1 MSALHGVR
9 DLLGGVDIFSEL
21 LGARNFGNKNWLG
34 KKDEEAQRQGLF
46 AAKAR
51 RLAPG
56 MSLEEVQMAGSS
68 GVTTAAQGGAV
79 GSGSTDSKTD
89 MMVEQWLDREYAQY
103 LRMLDNYRSYREQQQ
118 QKQPELPRFE
128 EFVSGFSNV
137 FAHYRQRSWMPQAK
151 IP

>member
-68 GVTTAAQGGAV
+68 GVTTA
-79 GSGSTDSKTD
+79 DSKTD

-118 QKQPELPRFE
+118 QTQPEFE